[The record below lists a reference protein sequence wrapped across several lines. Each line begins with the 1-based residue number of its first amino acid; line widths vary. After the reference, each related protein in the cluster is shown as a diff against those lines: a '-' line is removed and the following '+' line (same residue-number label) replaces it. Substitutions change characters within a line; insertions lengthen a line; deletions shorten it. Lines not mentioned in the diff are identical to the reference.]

1 MRKADD
7 GATFVGSLRTESQLK
22 AEGIPAAQSAP
33 FSSMER
39 LSMRRSIIV
48 EREISRNPLTV
59 TAHLEAWLRPLTRR
73 NNISQDKGVVTLLFE
88 GRNPADL
95 GAANVNCPVLGPSNT
110 IVTEHASDRGF
121 ATIID
126 VTITDRGPR

>member
-7 GATFVGSLRTESQLK
+7 GATFVGSLRAESQLK
-22 AEGIPAAQSAP
+22 AELIPAAQSAP

-39 LSMRRSIIV
+39 LSTMRSIIV
-48 EREISRNPLTV
+48 ECEISWSPLTV
-59 TAHLEAWLRPLTRR
+59 TTELEAWLRPRTRR
-73 NNISQDKGVVTLLFE
+73 NNISQDKGVVNLLFE
-88 GRNPADL
+88 GRNLANL
-95 GAANVNCPVLGPSNT
+95 GAANVYCPVLGPSNT
-110 IVTEHASDRGF
+110 IVTEHASNRDF